1 MSKFIDSTRNL
12 SLVDYP
18 GLMSLVVFTQGCN
31 LNCSFCYSK
40 NLIPMK
46 EGNLSWADTFD
57 IIRSQKYI
65 EAVVFSGGEPTIHR
79 LQGPILDCKD
89 MGLKVGIQT
98 NGRGQYFKDIV
109 PFVDYILLSKYT
121 PEILLWTMQNKSED
135 CILEAID
142 LDLNKRK

>member
-1 MSKFIDSTRNL
+1 MNKFIDSTRNL

-18 GLMSLVVFTQGCN
+18 GLMSMVVFTQGCN
-31 LNCSFCYSK
+31 LECSFCYSK
-40 NLIPMK
+40 NLIPLK
-46 EGNLSWADTFD
+46 EGKLTWADTFD
-57 IIRSQKYI
+57 IILAQKHI
-65 EAVVFSGGEPTIHR
+65 EAVVFSGGEPTLHR

-89 MGLKVGIQT
+89 IGLKVGLQT
-98 NGRGQYFKDIV
+98 NGRGKYFQDIV

-142 LDLNKRK
+142 LDLTKRK